1 MTSSDATK
9 SAETDSRVCSASSF
23 SDLSKEILND
33 TFYNIIHDIV
43 AKVHRDEK
51 IARMRSAVV
60 LARQKAELE
69 AGENPESK
77 VKVET
82 EGAIYDDGK
91 VYLKGNPLATTKET
105 ICPYCCLPRLL
116 YPTAG
121 VGARPTPDPSREY
134 CTKHP
139 LISKPGFDVHGNPFA
154 TDKTKKKKKA
164 TNTSTNTPGSSPPST
179 PDANNTSKQSAPE
192 FPTIKC
198 PNCPRY
204 FQTNRVTAH
213 LDRCMGLS
221 GRNTTRNRDG
231 ASATP
236 TNTGPIKRPFP
247 DGDAAPINP
256 KKKKPNT
263 PKKLGNSK
271 PAPPSKLKN
280 GATPDTMLAEEA
292 AEAAESA
299 EVKVPSEDGIVKTET

>member
-1 MTSSDATK
+1 MLRGLICGLGKLFVTK
-9 SAETDSRVCSASSF
+9 PSRL
-23 SDLSKEILND
+23 DLTKKQSKEILNE

-51 IARMRSAVV
+51 ITRMRSAVT
-60 LARQKAELE
+60 LARQQAEAE
-69 AGENPESK
+69 AGDNPEKK
-77 VKVET
+77 VRVET
-82 EGAIYDDGK
+82 DGAIYDEGK
-91 VYLKGNPLATTKET
+91 VYLKGNPLVTTKEIT
-105 ICPYCCLPRLL
+105 CPYCRLPRLL

-121 VGARPTPDPSREY
+121 VGAQPSPDPSREY

-139 LISKPGFDVHGNPFA
+139 LISKPGYDVHGNPFA
-154 TDKTKKKKKA
+154 TDKPKKKKKA
-164 TNTSTNTPGSSPPST
+164 ATANTNTPASSPPST
-179 PDANNTSKQSAPE
+179 PDANSSKQAAPE
-192 FPTIKC
+192 YPTIKC

-213 LDRCMGLS
+213 LDRCMGIS

-236 TNTGPIKRPFP
+236 STSGPHKRPLL
-247 DGDAAPINP
+247 DNDVAPINP

-263 PKKLGNSK
+263 PKKPGPSK

-280 GATPDTMLAEEA
+280 GATPDTMIAEEA
-292 AEAAESA
+292 AELADAS
-299 EVKVPSEDGIVKTET
+299 KDLSDDGIVKAEP

>member
-1 MTSSDATK
+1 LPSGFICRLGKLFSTK
-9 SAETDSRVCSASSF
+9 RRCPN
-23 SDLSKEILND
+23 LIKRQSKEILNE

-51 IARMRSAVV
+51 ITRMRSAVT
-60 LARQKAELE
+60 LARQQAEVE
-69 AGENPESK
+69 AGDNPEKK
-77 VKVET
+77 VRVET
-82 EGAIYDDGK
+82 DGAIYDEGK
-91 VYLKGNPLATTKET
+91 VYLKGNPLATTKEI
-105 ICPYCCLPRLL
+105 ICPYCRLPRLL

-121 VGARPTPDPSREY
+121 VGAQPSPDPSREY

-139 LISKPGFDVHGNPFA
+139 LISKPGYDVHGNPFA
-154 TDKTKKKKKA
+154 TDKPKKKKKA
-164 TNTSTNTPGSSPPST
+164 TTASTNTPASSPPST
-179 PDANNTSKQSAPE
+179 PDGNSSKQAVPE
-192 FPTIKC
+192 YPTIKC

-213 LDRCMGLS
+213 LDRCMGIS

-236 TNTGPIKRPFP
+236 STTGPHKRPLS
-247 DGDAAPINP
+247 DGDVAPINP

-263 PKKLGNSK
+263 PKKPGPSK

-280 GATPDTMLAEEA
+280 GATPDTMIAEEA
-292 AEAAESA
+292 AEAS
-299 EVKVPSEDGIVKTET
+299 KDPSDDGIVKTES